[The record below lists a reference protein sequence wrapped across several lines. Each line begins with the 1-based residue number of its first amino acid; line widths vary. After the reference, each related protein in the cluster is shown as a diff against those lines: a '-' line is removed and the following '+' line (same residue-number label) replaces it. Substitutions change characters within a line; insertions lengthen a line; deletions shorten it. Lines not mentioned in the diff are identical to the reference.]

1 MGGGVGEDGSI
12 AISVA
17 IVGVCSVAIV
27 EEEEQDPK
35 WTVKTTNG
43 GVRRR
48 WMWVSEDDEQWVGKK
63 MKRRGKKK

>member
-1 MGGGVGEDGSI
+1 MGRGVGRDRSI
-12 AISVA
+12 AVLVA
-17 IVGVCSVAIV
+17 IVGKGCVCSVDIV

-48 WMWVSEDDEQWVGKK
+48 
-63 MKRRGKKK
+63 